1 MASDR
6 AWRAALAEHDAVL
19 ADARSVIECLPAER
33 WLVPRA
39 ANKWSP
45 ADEVMHIRLAYSF
58 GVDAVASGAAMRLVV
73 PPFVAWFAGH
83 VLLLLVF
90 CTQRFPRGAVA
101 PPEVRPSP
109 CDALGLTPRDAS
121 AQLAVIATHA
131 AAALHTADRDRPSVR
146 VDHTYFGA
154 LPPCTAL
161 RLLSAHT
168 RHHTAAIRVSR
179 ARA

>member
-1 MASDR
+1 M
-6 AWRAALAEHDAVL
+6 
-19 ADARSVIECLPAER
+19 
-33 WLVPRA
+33 
-39 ANKWSP
+39 
-45 ADEVMHIRLAYSF
+45 
-58 GVDAVASGAAMRLVV
+58 GLVV
-73 PPFVAWFAGH
+73 PPVAAWFAGH
-83 VLLLLVF
+83 VLLPLALR
-90 CTQRFPRGAVA
+90 THRFPRGAVA

-131 AAALHTADRDRPSVR
+131 AAALHTADHDRPSVR
-146 VDHTYFGA
+146 VDHAYFGA

-168 RHHTAAIRVSR
+168 RHHTAAIRVLR